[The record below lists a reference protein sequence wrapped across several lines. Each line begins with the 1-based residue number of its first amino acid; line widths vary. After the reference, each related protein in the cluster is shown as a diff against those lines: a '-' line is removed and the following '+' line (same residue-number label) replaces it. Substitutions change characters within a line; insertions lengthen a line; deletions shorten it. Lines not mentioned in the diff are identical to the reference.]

1 MSTQEDIDAML
12 RKVDGRLAGHAIPP
26 GELVF
31 RAPGSL
37 DTEAMPEPDLSTEA
51 GLRRF
56 VRAEVYKALDEL
68 AQEFR
73 EHRALRAFPRAEGTE

>member
-1 MSTQEDIDAML
+1 MSTQEDINRML
-12 RKVDGRLAGHAIPP
+12 REVDGRRAIPP

-37 DTEAMPEPDLSTEA
+37 DSEATPEPDLRTEA
-51 GLRRF
+51 GLRQF